1 MIKTYIIFV
10 ILILTSFPMRYPNI
24 TKHSLQKRQYITS
37 FDVFPEPLFDK
48 NHNKIHDL
56 LEVKN
61 ENVRII
67 ITLRKI
73 NENVK
78 RKIAQFLENPRF
90 VGRFAIGTICSNKLF
105 ELAKAI
111 KNEILF
117 IEPDQEAKLMLFQ
130 ATKIIGVRPYVWFNA
145 TGKNVTV
152 AIIDSGVDA
161 SHRDLA
167 NKIIYWYD
175 VTGEYEEPVDP
186 IGHGTFVA
194 SIIAG
199 SGISS
204 AGGIVRLVIFG
215 NTSKEVP
222 TLLCIPSTQRVNFT
236 IFWKNM
242 QDAKIVKIVLEK
254 QGTNEQIVLWSLLNS
269 DNFSLELKQGFYRLY
284 VKTDAPYAFYVIH
297 VKLRYYNFDWLPMR
311 GVAPQAKLVVIKCA
325 SSTGKIRTSWILEAL
340 EKIREIARKFGIRV
354 VNLSLGVKYSYAL
367 ETAVNDLAKE
377 GIIVVTPA
385 GNEYLSSVKEGKEV
399 NQITT
404 PGTARFAIT
413 VGGINDLYGIS
424 IFSSRGG
431 TYKDVLGRYKKPDV
445 VAPAGGL
452 LYGSWITAADS
463 SFSDGIFEDAIK
475 NDYISLAGT
484 SASAAIVSGIIADFL
499 EKWLIYKEWHWNL
512 SDVSMIKA
520 ILMASTFESLYFG
533 KHETEFNGITRNP
546 PSFDLGDKDYD
557 EGYGIVWAPAM
568 FKAINVTYVSEKE
581 IFTLRLYNKSPVIVL
596 PIFLKDI
603 LYRIT
608 IYSDN
613 PNASIAC
620 IYTPDLING
629 LNLEWSKMAGK
640 IITKQLT
647 GNKLI
652 FLVLKLVD
660 PHEKVSLKIEVV
672 RMHKRALILVA
683 IIVVVAIIIATPV
696 GGIISKKMH
705 RKLKELE
712 RKIEKGIEKTE
723 LEVKEVKRKIKE
735 HLDKY
740 FPS

>member
-10 ILILTSFPMRYPNI
+10 ILILTSFSMRYPNI
-24 TKHSLQKRQYITS
+24 TKHSLQKRHYITG
-37 FDVFPEPLFDK
+37 FDVFPESFFDK

-67 ITLRKI
+67 ITLKKI
-73 NENVK
+73 NENVE
-78 RKIAQFLENPRF
+78 RKITQFLENPRF
-90 VGRFAIGTICSNKLF
+90 IRRFAIGTICSNKLF
-105 ELAKAI
+105 ELVKAI

-130 ATKIIGVRPYVWFNA
+130 ATKIIGVRPYVWFNT

-161 SHRDLA
+161 SHKDLA

-175 VTGEYEEPVDP
+175 VTGEYEGPADP

-194 SIIAG
+194 SVIAG

-204 AGGIVRLVIFG
+204 AGGIVRFVIFG

-222 TLLCIPSTQRVNFT
+222 TLLCVPSTQRVNFT

-254 QGTNEQIVLWSLLNS
+254 QGTNEQIVLWSSLNS

-284 VKTDAPYAFYVIH
+284 VKTNAPYAFYVIH
-297 VKLRYYNFDWLPMR
+297 VKLRYHNFDWLPMR

-325 SSTGKIRTSWILEAL
+325 SSTGEIRISWILEAL
-340 EKIREIARKFGIRV
+340 EKVREIARKFGIRV

-385 GNEYLSSVKEGKEV
+385 GNEYLLSIKEGKEV

-431 TYKDVLGRYKKPDV
+431 TYKDSLGCYKKPDV

-463 SFSDGIFEDAIK
+463 SFSDGIFEDVMK
-475 NDYISLAGT
+475 NDYVSFAGT
-484 SASAAIVSGIIADFL
+484 SASAAIISGIIADFL
-499 EKWLIYKEWHWNL
+499 EKWLTYKGWHWNL

-533 KHETEFNGITRNP
+533 QHETEFYGITRDP
-546 PSFDLGDKDYD
+546 PSFDFGDKDYD

-581 IFTLRLYNKSPVIVL
+581 VFILSLYNKSPVAVL
-596 PIFLKDI
+596 PIFLKDM
-603 LYRIT
+603 LYRII

-613 PNASIAC
+613 PNVSVAC
-620 IYTPDLING
+620 IYKYDLING
-629 LNLEWSKMAGK
+629 LDLEWSK
-640 IITKQLT
+640 IVERFVVKQLT
-647 GNKLI
+647 GNRLI
-652 FLVLKLVD
+652 FLVLKLVN
-660 PHEKVSLKIEVV
+660 PHKKVNLKIEVV
-672 RMHKRALILVA
+672 KIHKRSLVLVA
-683 IIVVVAIIIATPV
+683 IVVIVAIMIATPI
-696 GGIISKKMH
+696 GEIISKTMH
-705 RKLKELE
+705 RKLKKLE
-712 RKIEKGIEKTE
+712 RKIEEAVEKTE
-723 LEVKEVKRKIKE
+723 LGMKEVKRKLKR

-740 FPS
+740 FSI